1 MQLQA
6 LEQLQEKV
14 DAMIVLVQQLKTE
27 KEELV
32 SRNQG
37 IEIEI
42 EGMKR
47 SASQLPET
55 QERVEALE
63 RENVALKEKQEDIK
77 SKVASMLS
85 RIDAVK

>member
-1 MQLQA
+1 MQLQE

>member
-27 KEELV
+27 KEKLV

-37 IEIEI
+37 LEVEI

-47 SASQLPET
+47 SANQLPET

-63 RENVALKEKQEDIK
+63 RENVALKEKQEEIK
-77 SKVASMLS
+77 SKVASMLL
-85 RIDAVK
+85 RIDAVE